1 MGVYEAL
8 TRNEKIRALDRALY
22 YIGSM
27 VELRDDGDN
36 YLGLYETL
44 DAELETLR
52 NVDETKKKI
61 RQRLA
66 QRSIPLAA

>member
-8 TRNEKIRALDRALY
+8 TRNEKIRDLERALY

-36 YLGLYETL
+36 FLGLYETL

-52 NVDETKKKI
+52 KVDDTKAKI
-61 RQRLA
+61 RRRLA
-66 QRSIPLAA
+66 QNSMPLAA